1 MLYSGIL
8 EKEVLQFT
16 SARAALEKASV
27 VCVCKSQAHLNFAQN
42 SLGRK

>member
-27 VCVCKSQAHLNFAQN
+27 VCVCANLKHI
-42 SLGRK
+42 